1 MKGCEHFCCCCKRIL
16 RTFHYPFLGPS
27 ECMNAWWL
35 NEWASE
41 WKSEWVCVNVNTL
54 VYVCVCVF
62 MAKARRKTFCALIS
76 CPCGSLPCLHTFPP
90 LTLLLAAPLGLII
103 NWKICLFC
111 KFAREQNQSVCM
123 EFPNSCA
130 YFSSLISCF
139 VFLSVSVF
147 FAFYGISI
155 CRNPSRRSSAKAV
168 RPCGNKVGE
177 RGGQKKADKT

>member
-1 MKGCEHFCCCCKRIL
+1 MH
-16 RTFHYPFLGPS
+16 
-27 ECMNAWWL
+27 ECMMI
-35 NEWASE
+35 
-41 WKSEWVCVNVNTL
+41 EWVSKWMSVWVSVSVCL
-54 VYVCVCVF
+54 CECECPCVCVSVLF

-76 CPCGSLPCLHTFPP
+76 CPCGSRPCLHTFP
-90 LTLLLAAPLGLII
+90 LSLLLPAPLGLII

-139 VFLSVSVF
+139 VFLSVSASVF

-155 CRNPSRRSSAKAV
+155 CRNPSGRSSAKAV
-168 RPCGNKVGE
+168 RPCGNEGAGREGE
-177 RGGQKKADKT
+177 KKRDKT